1 MRTKDWT
8 GNGNS
13 IFKTLGATNH
23 TDKERQKEDY
33 YATDPVAAE
42 LLLQEETFFKD
53 IWEPACGEKHLSK
66 VFERHG
72 YNVRSSDIIDRCGN
86 EMYDFLGM
94 DNLEWDG
101 DIITNPPYKYA
112 VDFIYKALSI
122 IPDGR
127 KVAMFLKVTFLEG
140 KERKNLFLTFPPK
153 VIYVSSSRILCAKNG
168 DFQKMK
174 DGGGSAV
181 AYAWYV
187 WEKGYKGD
195 TIIKWIN

>member
-1 MRTKDWT
+1 MAKDWT

-33 YATDPVAAE
+33 YATDPIAAE
-42 LLLQEETFFKD
+42 LLLQEETFCND

-86 EMYDFLGM
+86 EVYDFLGM
-94 DNLEWDG
+94 DNLGWDG

-140 KERKNLFLTFPPK
+140 KERKNLFRTFPPK

-181 AYAWYV
+181 AYAWYI